1 MKLKRMA
8 ITNYRQFQNA
18 VINFDDELTIL
29 AGANNSGKTS
39 LIELFKRIFKDKK
52 ISKEDISAEY
62 YSKLQY
68 NFIFGI
74 DKIYNNSDNEIEFRE
89 NVKKE
94 FSTENR
100 NRWTAIKIRIE
111 VQYDKNESI
120 SLFSDYLME
129 LSDTCTRACLKNKKY
144 TKHLFIDPF
153 SW

>member
-68 NFIFGI
+68 NFISGI

-129 LSDTCTRACLKNKKY
+129 LSEIN
-144 TKHLFIDPF
+144 
-153 SW
+153 

>member
-68 NFIFGI
+68 NFISGI

-129 LSDTCTRACLKNKKY
+129 LSDTCE
-144 TKHLFIDPF
+144 
-153 SW
+153 S